1 MEEIG
6 ENSATVR
13 LVPPYAQGVGSADG
27 VPQIRNLSHS
37 FIFQQTLKKRLHAAI
52 SAQCNLVKGR
62 GTTRQHQEK
71 CQTSFPLTLYVDF
84 VFLQKIN
91 YVAHLLRRVLI
102 KSASALTDLISTRR
116 NIYAAGTGHQY
127 WKQKSKTNT
136 DWTVYFIPST
146 KMKGQKSYSL
156 YR

>member
-13 LVPPYAQGVGSADG
+13 LVPPYAQEEWE
-27 VPQIRNLSHS
+27 VPMSSPNPQFES
-37 FIFQQTLKKRLHAAI
+37 FIHISTNIKKRLHAAI

-71 CQTSFPLTLYVDF
+71 SQKPFPLTLYVDF
-84 VFLQKIN
+84 VFLPKIN

-102 KSASALTDLISTRR
+102 KSAFALTDLISTRR
-116 NIYAAGTGHQY
+116 NMYAAGIAP
-127 WKQKSKTNT
+127 QK
-136 DWTVYFIPST
+136 VCVFH
-146 KMKGQKSYSL
+146 
-156 YR
+156 